1 MPGSTR
7 SFEFAKRLV
16 QRGDTVYMV
25 TANWQG
31 QSKSSFSKE
40 WGINVYWAPIRYAN
54 KMNFIAKIFS
64 YISYLGYVMIIG
76 NKLKFDLI
84 IASSTPLTV
93 AIPALIFNKLKSTK
107 FVFEI
112 RDLWPQL
119 PIAVGALKSSILI
132 RLAQFLEEKTYASA
146 EQVIA
151 LSPGMASELKGR
163 IPDEKLS
170 VVTNLS
176 DMNAFSVSDQ
186 KGVEFR
192 NKFPGISNGPLVV
205 YSGAF
210 GRINGVSYVL
220 EIADEMKKINPN
232 VQFLLA
238 GDGYEKEKLRMQSK
252 KLGLLN
258 EHLFIIDY
266 IPKSEM
272 PSLLS
277 AATITTSFF
286 IDLPEMEHNSANKF
300 FDGLA
305 AGKPI
310 MINYGGWQA
319 ELLME
324 SGAGFIIPP
333 NDPTGAAEK
342 LNEVI
347 LNDKKLHQMGQAA
360 RNLATRFDVNSSYK
374 KFEDVID
381 RASFI

>member
-1 MPGSTR
+1 
-7 SFEFAKRLV
+7 
-16 QRGDTVYMV
+16 
-25 TANWQG
+25 
-31 QSKSSFSKE
+31 
-40 WGINVYWAPIRYAN
+40 
-54 KMNFIAKIFS
+54 MNFIAKYFS

-76 NKLKFDLI
+76 KKLKYDLI

-93 AIPALIFNKLKSTK
+93 AIPALIFKKLKSTK

-119 PIAVGALKSSILI
+119 PIAIGALKSPIMI
-132 RLAQFLEEKTYASA
+132 KIAQFLEKKTYASA

-151 LSPGMASELKGR
+151 LSPGMASELNGR

-192 NKFPGISNGPLVV
+192 NKFPRISNGPLVV

-381 RASFI
+381 RAYFI

>member
-31 QSKSSFSKE
+31 QSKGSFSKE

-54 KMNFIAKIFS
+54 KMNFIAKYFS

-76 NKLKFDLI
+76 KKLKYDLI

-192 NKFPGISNGPLVV
+192 NKFPRISNGPLVV

-381 RASFI
+381 RAYFI

>member
-1 MPGSTR
+1 
-7 SFEFAKRLV
+7 
-16 QRGDTVYMV
+16 VYMV

-31 QSKSSFSKE
+31 QSKGSFSIE

-54 KMNFIAKIFS
+54 KMNFIAKFFS
-64 YISYLGYVMIIG
+64 YISYIGYVMIIG
-76 NKLKFDLI
+76 KKLKFDLI

-93 AIPALIFNKLKSTK
+93 AIPALILKKLKSTK

-132 RLAQFLEEKTYASA
+132 RLAQFIEEKTYASA

-151 LSPGMASELKGR
+151 LSPGMASELNGR

-319 ELLME
+319 KLLME

>member
-31 QSKSSFSKE
+31 QSKGSFSKE

-54 KMNFIAKIFS
+54 KMNFIAKLFS
-64 YISYLGYVMIIG
+64 YISYIGHVMIIG
-76 NKLKFDLI
+76 KKLKFDLI

-93 AIPALIFNKLKSTK
+93 AIPALILKKLKSTK

-151 LSPGMASELKGR
+151 LSPGMASELNGR

-360 RNLATRFDVNSSYK
+360 RNLAIQFDVNSSYK

>member
-1 MPGSTR
+1 
-7 SFEFAKRLV
+7 
-16 QRGDTVYMV
+16 
-25 TANWQG
+25 
-31 QSKSSFSKE
+31 
-40 WGINVYWAPIRYAN
+40 
-54 KMNFIAKIFS
+54 
-64 YISYLGYVMIIG
+64 
-76 NKLKFDLI
+76 
-84 IASSTPLTV
+84 
-93 AIPALIFNKLKSTK
+93 
-107 FVFEI
+107 
-112 RDLWPQL
+112 
-119 PIAVGALKSSILI
+119 LI

-192 NKFPGISNGPLVV
+192 NKFPRISNGPLVV

-381 RASFI
+381 RAYFI

>member
-54 KMNFIAKIFS
+54 KMNFIAKYFS

-76 NKLKFDLI
+76 KKLKYDLI

-93 AIPALIFNKLKSTK
+93 AIPALIFKKLKSTK

-192 NKFPGISNGPLVV
+192 NKFPRISNGPLVV

-333 NDPTGAAEK
+333 NDPTGAAQK

-381 RASFI
+381 RAYFI

>member
-31 QSKSSFSKE
+31 QSKGSFSKE

-93 AIPALIFNKLKSTK
+93 AIPALIFKKLKSTK
-107 FVFEI
+107 FIFEI

-119 PIAVGALKSSILI
+119 PIAIGALKSPIMI
-132 RLAQFLEEKTYASA
+132 KIAQFLEKKTYASA

-151 LSPGMASELKGR
+151 LSPGMASELNGR

-324 SGAGFIIPP
+324 SGAGFLIPP

-381 RASFI
+381 RAYFI

>member
-1 MPGSTR
+1 
-7 SFEFAKRLV
+7 
-16 QRGDTVYMV
+16 
-25 TANWQG
+25 
-31 QSKSSFSKE
+31 
-40 WGINVYWAPIRYAN
+40 
-54 KMNFIAKIFS
+54 
-64 YISYLGYVMIIG
+64 
-76 NKLKFDLI
+76 
-84 IASSTPLTV
+84 
-93 AIPALIFNKLKSTK
+93 
-107 FVFEI
+107 
-112 RDLWPQL
+112 
-119 PIAVGALKSSILI
+119 
-132 RLAQFLEEKTYASA
+132 
-146 EQVIA
+146 
-151 LSPGMASELKGR
+151 
-163 IPDEKLS
+163 
-170 VVTNLS
+170 
-176 DMNAFSVSDQ
+176 MNAFSVSDQ

-333 NDPTGAAEK
+333 NDPKGAAEK

-360 RNLATRFDVNSSYK
+360 RNLATRFDVNTNFQ
-374 KFEDVID
+374 KFETVID
-381 RASFI
+381 SA